1 MKIAFSINDN
11 VMEKPIIQMLS
22 KSKMFYHLPLN
33 EISKSTDK
41 KIIILK
47 TDTSEED
54 FYETVEMFTKD
65 ELNNIFFLIHSK
77 LNTLLIS
84 KNFKKIVY
92 PIYLKDL
99 LKKIENQG
107 NNKYYFSDL
116 LLGTGNKLQNTKS
129 KKSVHMTETESEIIR
144 CLFLNKEIEKEAIR
158 QKILNLNKE
167 VETKSLDSHLS
178 RIRKKIKEVGS
189 DVDIST
195 LNSKIL
201 ISSLVG

>member
-1 MKIAFSINDN
+1 M
-11 VMEKPIIQMLS
+11 
-22 KSKMFYHLPLN
+22 
-33 EISKSTDK
+33 
-41 KIIILK
+41 
-47 TDTSEED
+47 
-54 FYETVEMFTKD
+54 
-65 ELNNIFFLIHSK
+65 
-77 LNTLLIS
+77 
-84 KNFKKIVY
+84 
-92 PIYLKDL
+92 
-99 LKKIENQG
+99 
-107 NNKYYFSDL
+107 
-116 LLGTGNKLQNTKS
+116 LLGAGNKLQNTKS